1 MCLVKWCVLCA
12 AHGHQLLSR
21 FPISFHLLSFSS
33 YILFILKIN
42 DFLSPILGNSWYQK
56 LIFAHRNE
64 CIINMV
70 NLNWMT
76 NKGLL
81 NLSSRLYNYSPF
93 ARFSV
98 SLCNIFYC
106 IRVFFFVKFFNWFER
121 TKKMNANTYIGMNLA
136 FVSFPLFRGIIQ
148 KTCDSGPF
156 CWVCICV
163 WGHFSLHH
171 ASKCNWRYIYLMYVS
186 NKASYFV
193 WHVDVWS
200 TTGETRWSTP
210 TITTTMHLE

>member
-1 MCLVKWCVLCA
+1 MCVCA

-106 IRVFFFVKFFNWFER
+106 IRVFFCEILQLIRENEKNECKHIHR
-121 TKKMNANTYIGMNLA
+121 HELGLC
-136 FVSFPLFRGIIQ
+136 FVSVISRNHTKDL
-148 KTCDSGPF
+148 
-156 CWVCICV
+156 
-163 WGHFSLHH
+163 
-171 ASKCNWRYIYLMYVS
+171 
-186 NKASYFV
+186 
-193 WHVDVWS
+193 
-200 TTGETRWSTP
+200 
-210 TITTTMHLE
+210 